1 MITEI
6 LAENVKCGIVEVLG
20 CKTGRID
27 HGEARVLSINEVLF
41 NQLHALLIV
50 QTFLLVNPFSPEL
63 RTRVRTIGIR
73 KEETFYTE

>member
-1 MITEI
+1 
-6 LAENVKCGIVEVLG
+6 
-20 CKTGRID
+20 
-27 HGEARVLSINEVLF
+27 VLF